1 MNLNQKIVTNST
13 PLIEL
18 SKINQLKL
26 LREVYQSIYIPEEV
40 YTEVVVNGIG
50 KPGAVEVEEA
60 DWILRQPVI
69 NKDQVIDLHN
79 RIPIGLGECGA
90 IVLAQ
95 EIRTERLI
103 IDDRVARRVAIAK
116 GLPVIGT
123 VGVLR
128 VAKAKR
134 IVPAVKPIL
143 DDLRSHGTRISDNLY
158 YQTLATE
165 RE

>member
-1 MNLNQKIVTNST
+1 MKVVTNST

-18 SKINQLKL
+18 SKINRLEL
-26 LREVYQSIYIPEEV
+26 LQEVYNSIYIPEEV

-50 KPGAVEVEEA
+50 KPGAVEVEA
-60 DWILRQPVI
+60 AGWIFCQSVTS
-69 NKDQVIDLHN
+69 KDHVFILHN
-79 RIPIGLGECGA
+79 QTSIDLGECGA

-95 EIRTERLI
+95 EIGADRII
-103 IDDRVARRVAIAK
+103 IDDRVARQVAIAK
-116 GLPVIGT
+116 GLSIIGT

-134 IVPAVKPIL
+134 IIPAVKPIL
-143 DDLRSHGTRISDNLY
+143 DDLRSNGTRISDRLY

-165 RE
+165 GE